1 MKSIFVIE
9 VGGEQEKMD
18 LMSGR
23 QWNKLEKILLQS
35 FTVCYEALRRIIG
48 IPDSL
53 SNVRLPRS
61 FTIIPCNYMI

>member
-23 QWNKLEKILLQS
+23 QWNKLEKNII
-35 FTVCYEALRRIIG
+35 TVIYGYGVL
-48 IPDSL
+48 
-53 SNVRLPRS
+53 
-61 FTIIPCNYMI
+61 